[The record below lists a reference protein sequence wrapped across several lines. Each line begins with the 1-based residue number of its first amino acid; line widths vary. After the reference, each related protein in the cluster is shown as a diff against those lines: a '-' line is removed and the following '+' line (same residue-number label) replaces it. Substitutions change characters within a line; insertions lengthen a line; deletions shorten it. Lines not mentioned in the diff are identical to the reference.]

1 MESSQISGDS
11 ITASSQW
18 NPRNAP
24 QYARLHLS
32 KGAWMPRRMDRNQWL
47 QVDFGNVTQITGIS
61 IQGHNVAPY
70 WVKTYFLNYSND
82 GLNYEAY
89 QSGQQAKV
97 KSQIR

>member
-1 MESSQISGDS
+1 MESGQISGDS
-11 ITASSQW
+11 ITASSQLS
-18 NPRNAP
+18 PHHAP
-24 QYARLHLS
+24 QYARLHFS
-32 KGAWMPRRMDRNQWL
+32 KGTWMPRRNDRNQWL

-61 IQGHNVAPY
+61 IQGHNVATA
-70 WVKTYFLNYSND
+70 WVKTYSLNYSND